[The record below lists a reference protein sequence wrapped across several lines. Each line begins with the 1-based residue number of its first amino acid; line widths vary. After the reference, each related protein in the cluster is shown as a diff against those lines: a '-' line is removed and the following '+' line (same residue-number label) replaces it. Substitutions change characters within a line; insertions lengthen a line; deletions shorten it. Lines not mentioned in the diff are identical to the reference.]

1 MVAKNLLRLFFGL
14 VISNICIN
22 NPVIA
27 FQKKH
32 TFLDLEK
39 LIMQNDY
46 AVAAIMQKMQA
57 MESRRSAAKAQYLP
71 KLSTNYRFFGDGL
84 NLTDEDFGRKHF
96 LTLRLSQDLVKLTK
110 VRSYKIDGI
119 NAELDILTSQL
130 QKNNRLSF
138 LEFRKS
144 YIEILQNRSRIFYH
158 KKLINTYEKIVKIKR
173 RRYKEQEEL
182 LTEVLEIEKE
192 LINVRGLHAYYQTQ
206 IDKQKNILAEFLELN
221 SSDIEWSETGLDRVP
236 IREEKLIAVAVENSD
251 GFKLN
256 QARARLAD
264 IKADGST
271 YDNVTFSPY
280 FGLRIRGDKFNQLQT
295 GPEVGVSLSIPLWLK
310 SIRSH
315 KHNQYKSENKA
326 SKLAAEHELF
336 ELKQEVI
343 SVLHQYQLLDVKIK
357 NSNDILVLLTEKTRI
372 QKSRH
377 DNELRNLKLDPVT
390 LLELEAQ
397 ITAEKLDRIYYN
409 YEQDQLYYQLI
420 YLAGMTR
427 PEDFANH
434 LSKDREVASNSY
446 TEAIWLWK
454 TADVLKGDPKKA
466 FMNFC
471 KSKDINKVF
480 VSINKRVISSIEQS
494 SDLQTF
500 IAHLHHAGIKA
511 AALMGEPTWVYEKNR
526 QKMLRRIQFVLEY
539 NDNTIDPAR
548 FDAIH
553 LDIEPHTLAEW
564 GDYKKF
570 LVNNLAETLK
580 LANNIT
586 SRGRQRL
593 PLEIDI
599 PTFYHKVDKTAL
611 EKIVQNADVV
621 TIMAYERRTAESVVK
636 SVGNILGLANR
647 MNKRVVIGLNAREF
661 GEKEMLENL
670 LKNVGAK
677 VSLEKSFSGFAIH
690 DYHHYRDLVENKNA
704 L

>member
-1 MVAKNLLRLFFGL
+1 
-14 VISNICIN
+14 
-22 NPVIA
+22 
-27 FQKKH
+27 
-32 TFLDLEK
+32 
-39 LIMQNDY
+39 MQNDY
-46 AVAAIMQKMQA
+46 AVAAIMQKMQS

-110 VRSYKIDGI
+110 VRSHKIDAI

-158 KKLINTYEKIVKIKR
+158 KKLIDTYEKIVKIKR

-221 SSDIEWSETGLDRVP
+221 SSDIEWSETGLNRVP
-236 IREEKLIAVAVENSD
+236 IPEEKLLAVAVENSD
-251 GFKLN
+251 GFQLN

-336 ELKQEVI
+336 ELKQEVT

-397 ITAEKLDRIYYN
+397 ITAEKLGRIYYK

-454 TADVLKGDPKKA
+454 TAEVLKGDPRKA
-466 FMNFC
+466 FINFC
-471 KSKDINKVF
+471 KSKGINKVF
-480 VSINKRVISSIEQS
+480 VSINKKVISSIEQS

-500 IAHLHHAGIKA
+500 IAYLHHAGIKA

-611 EKIVQNADVV
+611 EKVVQNAASV
-621 TIMAYERRTAESVVK
+621 TIMAYERPTAESVMR
-636 SVGNILGLANR
+636 SVENILDLANR
-647 MNKRVVIGLNAREF
+647 MDKQILIGLNAKDF
-661 GEKEMLENL
+661 SEKEMLEDL

>member
-1 MVAKNLLRLFFGL
+1 MVNKNMLRLFFGL

-32 TFLDLEK
+32 TFQDLEK

-71 KLSTNYRFFGDGL
+71 KLSTQYRFFADGL
-84 NLTDEDFGRKHF
+84 NLADEDFGRKHF

-130 QKNNRLSF
+130 QSSKRFSF
-138 LEFRKS
+138 LEFRKA
-144 YIEILQNRSRIFYH
+144 YIEILQNHSRIFYY
-158 KKLINTYEKIVKIKR
+158 KKLINIYEKIIKIKR
-173 RRYKEQEEL
+173 RRYQEQEEL

-192 LINVRGLHAYYQTQ
+192 RIKVNGLHAYYQTQ
-206 IDKQKNILAEFLELN
+206 IEKQKDILAEFFQLT
-221 SSDIEWSETGLDRVP
+221 SSDIEWNATGLSHVP
-236 IREEKLIAVAVENSD
+236 IHEAKLLAVAVKNSD

-264 IKADGST
+264 IRADGSM
-271 YDNVTFSPY
+271 YDNVTFTPY
-280 FGLRIRGDKFNQLQT
+280 LGIRIRGDKFNKLQT
-295 GPEVGVSLSIPLWLK
+295 GPEVGVSLSVPLWLK
-310 SIRSH
+310 SVRNN
-315 KHNQYKSENKA
+315 KHNQYKYESNA
-326 SKLAAEHELF
+326 SKLAAEQEAF
-336 ELKQEVI
+336 GLKQKVI
-343 SVLHQYQLLDVKIK
+343 SVLHKYQLLAVQIK
-357 NSNDILVLLTEKTRI
+357 NSNDILDLLNEKTRI
-372 QKSRH
+372 HKSRH
-377 DNELRNLKLDPVT
+377 ANGLRNLKLDPVT
-390 LLELEAQ
+390 LLELEAH
-397 ITAEKLDRIYYN
+397 IAAEKSDRIGFK
-409 YEQDQLYYQLI
+409 YEQDKLYYEVI

-427 PEDFANH
+427 PEDFSYH
-434 LSKDREVASNSY
+434 LSKNRDIAKNGY
-446 TEAIWLWK
+446 TEAIWLWN
-454 TADVLKGDPKKA
+454 TAEVLKRGPREA
-466 FMNFC
+466 FINFC
-471 KSKDINKVF
+471 KSKGVNKVF
-480 VSINKRVISSIEQS
+480 VSINKKVVSSIEQS

-500 IAHLHHAGIKA
+500 IAHLHYAGIKA
-511 AALMGEPTWVYEKNR
+511 AALMGEPIWVYEKNR
-526 QKMLRRIQFVLEY
+526 QKMLKKIRLVLEY

-570 LVNNLAETLK
+570 LINNLAETLK

-586 SRGRQRL
+586 SRGKHRL

-611 EKIVQNADVV
+611 EKIVQNADSV
-621 TIMAYERRTAESVVK
+621 TIMAYERPTAESVMK
-636 SVGNILGLANR
+636 SVENILDLASR
-647 MNKRVVIGLNAREF
+647 MDKQILIGFNAKEF
-661 GEKEMLENL
+661 SEEEMLENL
-670 LKNVGAK
+670 IKNVGDK
-677 VSLEKSFSGFAIH
+677 VSLEKTFSGFAIH
-690 DYHHYRDLVENKNA
+690 DYRHYRDLVENKNA